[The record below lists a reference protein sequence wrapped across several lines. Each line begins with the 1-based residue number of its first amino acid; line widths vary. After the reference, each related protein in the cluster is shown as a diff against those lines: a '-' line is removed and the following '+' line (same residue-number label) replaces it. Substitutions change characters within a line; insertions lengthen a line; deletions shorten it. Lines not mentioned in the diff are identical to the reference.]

1 MFYLIVT
8 SIYVMETSFKIFLF
22 VEITADRTDNVLS
35 FFSLCKLL
43 VWLSFRKDIDSRAL
57 ILARCF
63 KSVFSEGFF
72 RLKKKKTHPSITKI
86 INVDHE
92 GERGRIKEYTLWD
105 CFHLLG

>member
-1 MFYLIVT
+1 MLWKLLVRYFSLWKLLLIELIMYYL
-8 SIYVMETSFKIFLF
+8 
-22 VEITADRTDNVLS
+22 

-72 RLKKKKTHPSITKI
+72 RLKKKTHPNITKI
-86 INVDHE
+86 INVNHE
-92 GERGRIKEYTLWD
+92 GERGRVKEYTIWD
-105 CFHLLG
+105 CFHPLG